1 MPSKIPLGEPTGRWQ
16 LTIRMPPLPSEY
28 LIRRIARPDRAF
40 AASPM
45 LSTAP
50 GGSEPGATSN
60 FTSPMTVNVPVAV
73 PEGPVG
79 APQPPQVGRT
89 PPPDVPCPLI

>member
-40 AASPM
+40 ATSPM

-50 GGSEPGATSN
+50 GGSEPGGTSN
-60 FTSPMTVNVPVAV
+60 FTSPATVNVPVAV
-73 PEGPVG
+73 PEGPVV
-79 APQPPQVGRT
+79 AQKPPPVGGT
-89 PPPDVPCPLI
+89 PPPNATCRQI